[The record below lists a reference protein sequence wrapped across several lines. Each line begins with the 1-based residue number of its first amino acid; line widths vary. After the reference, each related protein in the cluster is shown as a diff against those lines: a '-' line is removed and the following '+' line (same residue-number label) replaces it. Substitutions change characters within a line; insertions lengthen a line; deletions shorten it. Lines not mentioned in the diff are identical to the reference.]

1 MNKLIYDYE
10 PGGAK
15 RYIWLVVPFSAVQYK
30 NCRSFYTD
38 ITKYKIEYVSDF
50 IDDCQSCTVVLN
62 ELTSGRDEY
71 ELGVDLELL
80 RRRIG
85 DALDGIEQFIILA
98 ADVEA
103 VIRMSGEM
111 LD

>member
-1 MNKLIYDYE
+1 MNKLIYDYD
-10 PGGAK
+10 PDGAK
-15 RYIWLVVPFSAVQYK
+15 RYIWLVVPFSATQYK
-30 NCRSFYTD
+30 SCRSFYTD
-38 ITKYKIEYVSDF
+38 ITKYETEYVSDF
-50 IDDCQSCTVVLN
+50 MDGYQSCTVVLN

-71 ELGVDLELL
+71 ELGVDLELI

-103 VIRMSGEM
+103 VIQMSSEM